1 MHLLGAASHPLLGAS
16 GLPRR
21 VANRCAGPACP
32 AWATRAAYATGM
44 AALMLAASGCG
55 GQASVALP
63 HKAAPPTGIP
73 VAVTGPPQTVRE
85 QVIAAYTGYWQAL
98 GQALDT
104 QNAGRARAILAQYV
118 PAVSIPSLIS
128 SFEADWA
135 QGEVQYGSP
144 VPHIISVHIA
154 GGQAAVHDCADF
166 SNAGVQD
173 ARTGQVVG
181 SLGNPHV
188 NLISTLVLTHGKWL
202 VTNQVPVVLSC
213 VP

>member
-1 MHLLGAASHPLLGAS
+1 MSLLVAASNPLQGAF
-16 GLPRR
+16 GRPRR
-21 VANRCAGPACP
+21 VANR
-32 AWATRAAYATGM
+32 RAA
-44 AALMLAASGCG
+44 AACLAWLAGSMLAVTGCG

-63 HKAAPPTGIP
+63 QKAAPSAGVPA
-73 VAVTGPPQTVRE
+73 AVTDPPLSVRQ

-98 GQALDT
+98 GQALDA

-118 PAVSIPSLIS
+118 PAASIPSLIS

-135 QGEVQYGSP
+135 QGEIQYGGP
-144 VPHIISVHIA
+144 VPHILSVRIT

-188 NLISTLVLTHGKWL
+188 NLISTLVLTHRKWL

>member
-1 MHLLGAASHPLLGAS
+1 MSLLVAASNPLQGAF
-16 GLPRR
+16 GRPRR
-21 VANRCAGPACP
+21 VASR
-32 AWATRAAYATGM
+32 RAAVAC
-44 AALMLAASGCG
+44 LAWLAGSVLAVTGCG

-63 HKAAPPTGIP
+63 HKAAAPAGVP
-73 VAVTGPPQTVRE
+73 VAATDPPLTVRQ
-85 QVIAAYTGYWQAL
+85 QVIAAYAGYWQAL

-104 QNAGRARAILAQYV
+104 QNPGRARAILAQYV
-118 PAVSIPSLIS
+118 PAASIPSLIG

-135 QGEVQYGSP
+135 QGEIQYGSP
-144 VPHIISVHIA
+144 VPHILSVRIT

-181 SLGNPHV
+181 GLGNPHV
-188 NLISTLVLTHGKWL
+188 NLISTLALTHGKWL

>member
-1 MHLLGAASHPLLGAS
+1 MSLLGAASYPLQGAS

-21 VANRCAGPACP
+21 VANRRPAAACLAWLAGSV
-32 AWATRAAYATGM
+32 
-44 AALMLAASGCG
+44 LAVTGCG

-63 HKAAPPTGIP
+63 QKGAPPAGVP
-73 VAVTGPPQTVRE
+73 VAVTGPPLTVRE

-98 GQALDT
+98 GQALDA

-118 PAVSIPSLIS
+118 PAASIGSLIS

-135 QGEVQYGSP
+135 QGEIQYGSP
-144 VPHIISVHIA
+144 VPHIISVHITA
-154 GGQAAVHDCADF
+154 GQAAVHDCADF

-188 NLISTLVLTHGKWL
+188 NVISTLVLTHGKWL

>member
-1 MHLLGAASHPLLGAS
+1 MSSLGAASYPLQGAS

-21 VANRCAGPACP
+21 VANRRPAAACL
-32 AWATRAAYATGM
+32 AWLVGS
-44 AALMLAASGCG
+44 ALAVTGCG
-55 GQASVALP
+55 GQPPVALP
-63 HKAAPPTGIP
+63 HKAAPPAGVP
-73 VAVTGPPQTVRE
+73 VAVTGPPLTVRE

-104 QNAGRARAILAQYV
+104 QNAGRARAILARYV
-118 PAVSIPSLIS
+118 PAASIGSLIS

-135 QGEVQYGSP
+135 QGEIQYGSP
-144 VPHIISVHIA
+144 VPHIISVHITA
-154 GGQAAVHDCADF
+154 GQAAVHDCADF

>member
-1 MHLLGAASHPLLGAS
+1 MSLLGSAGHPLQRAV

-21 VANRCAGPACP
+21 VANRCAGPACL
-32 AWATRAAYATGM
+32 AWLAG
-44 AALMLAASGCG
+44 LMLAVAGCG

-63 HKAAPPTGIP
+63 HKTAAPAAPAAATN
-73 VAVTGPPQTVRE
+73 PPQTVRQ

-98 GQALDT
+98 GQALDA
-104 QNAGRARAILAQYV
+104 QNAGRARAILAQYM
-118 PAVSIPSLIS
+118 PGASIPSLIS
-128 SFEADWA
+128 GLEADWA
-135 QGEVQYGSP
+135 HGEIQYGAP
-144 VPHIISVHIA
+144 VPHIMSVQIA
-154 GGQAAVHDCADF
+154 SGHAAVHDCADF

-188 NLISTLVLTHGKWL
+188 NLISTLVFQHGRWL
-202 VTNQVPVVLSC
+202 VSNQVPVVLSC

>member
-1 MHLLGAASHPLLGAS
+1 MSLLVAASNPLQSAS

-21 VANRCAGPACP
+21 VANR
-32 AWATRAAYATGM
+32 RAA
-44 AALMLAASGCG
+44 AACLAWLAGSVLAVTGCG

-63 HKAAPPTGIP
+63 HKAAAPAGVP
-73 VAVTGPPQTVRE
+73 VAVTDPPLTVRD

-104 QNAGRARAILAQYV
+104 QNAGRARTILAQYV

-135 QGEVQYGSP
+135 QGEIQYGSP
-144 VPHIISVHIA
+144 VPHIISVHVT

>member
-1 MHLLGAASHPLLGAS
+1 MSLLGAASYPLQGAS
-16 GLPRR
+16 GPPRR
-21 VANRCAGPACP
+21 VANRRPAAACLAWLAGSV
-32 AWATRAAYATGM
+32 
-44 AALMLAASGCG
+44 LAVTGCG

-63 HKAAPPTGIP
+63 QKAAPQAGVP
-73 VAVTGPPQTVRE
+73 VAVTGPPPTVRE

-98 GQALDT
+98 GQAMDT

-118 PAVSIPSLIS
+118 PAASIGSLIS
-128 SFEADWA
+128 SFEADWG
-135 QGEVQYGSP
+135 QGEIQYGSP
-144 VPHIISVHIA
+144 VPHIISVHIT
-154 GGQAAVHDCADF
+154 GSQAAVHDCADF